1 MLSRCVERVVCAELR
16 DPRETVDDELAL
28 VPPVCWANLSD
39 EVVRFAVEAVLCRE
53 GVFKLGIL
61 P

>member
-16 DPRETVDDELAL
+16 DPRETTDDELAL
-28 VPPVCWANLSD
+28 VSPGCRANLSD

-53 GVFKLGIL
+53 VVFKLGIL